1 MKSKAH
7 KLFLPF
13 YFSTLA
19 IWLFMMACNKEN
31 NTSSTI
37 ELLSFGPTGAQHGD
51 TIKFI
56 GNNLDK
62 VTSIEFTGGA
72 AAAVDKKDFTLQ
84 SSQLIQVIVPQAAQ
98 KGYVTLKTPA
108 GDIVSKTIFNM
119 SVTTA
124 VSGFTSTARPGAT
137 ITINGSYL
145 DWVSK
150 IVFKKNKEVTSFV
163 SQSFDQLVVTVPDD
177 AETGPLQ
184 IFYSGTD
191 SSDFQ
196 TDDTLHVTLPLAA
209 SFSPDPVKHQTD
221 VTITGTDMDL
231 VKKVYFTN
239 VSSPVTSFV
248 SQTAT
253 QLVVTVPGGTKDGP
267 VTLEAASGVQTVSS
281 ASLTMLWPTITSF
294 TPNPVDP
301 GSDLTI
307 TGTNLDLVT
316 SVTLENVPAITSF
329 VSQSPTQLVFT
340 VPMGTAQ
347 GLITLGVLNSSVT
360 VQSAD
365 ILEIT
370 GSAPPP
376 AIALHFYDDAVTS
389 GWNGWVGGGW
399 GGTVSYTNASP
410 VRVGTKSIKVD
421 YSGGWGSPLQ
431 LGGANIPL
439 SSYTT
444 FKLSIYGGPGS
455 AGNKVNVVFNGTGG
469 YQITLGAE
477 GQWNDYA
484 IPISSLTATSA
495 LSEIWLQEYSG
506 AGGYTV
512 YVDEIG
518 LN

>member
-1 MKSKAH
+1 MKSHVH
-7 KLFLPF
+7 KLVLSFCFLSVAF
-13 YFSTLA
+13 
-19 IWLFMMACNKEN
+19 MACKKEN
-31 NTSSTI
+31 NTSGTI

-62 VTSIEFTGGA
+62 VTSIEFTGGPG
-72 AAAVDKKDFTLQ
+72 AAVDKTDFA
-84 SSQLIQVIVPQAAQ
+84 SQTSALIEVVVPQAAQ
-98 KGYVTLKTPA
+98 KGYVTLKTPT

-119 SVTTA
+119 SVTTM
-124 VSGFTSTARPGAT
+124 VSGLTNQARPGEN
-137 ITINGSYL
+137 ITINGAYL

-150 IVFKKNKEVTSFV
+150 VVFKKNKEVTSFV
-163 SQSFDQLVVTVPDD
+163 SQAFDKLVVTVPED

-196 TDDTLHVTLPLAA
+196 TDDTLHVTLPVAV
-209 SFSPDPVKHQTD
+209 SFSPDPVKHQAD
-221 VTITGTDMDL
+221 VTISGTDLDL

-239 VSSPVTSFV
+239 VATPVTSFV
-248 SQTAT
+248 SQSAT
-253 QLVVTVPGGTKDGP
+253 QLVVTVPSSAKDGP

-281 ASLTMLWPTITSF
+281 AMLAMVWPVINDFS
-294 TPNPVDP
+294 PNPVDP

-316 SVTLENVPAITSF
+316 AVTLENVPTITSF

-347 GLITLGVLNSSVT
+347 GLITLGVLNSTVT
-360 VQSAD
+360 VQSSD

-376 AIALHFYDDAVTS
+376 TIALHFYDDAVTS

-399 GGTVSYTNASP
+399 GGAISYTNASP

-431 LGGANIPL
+431 LGGANISL

-444 FKLSIYGGPGS
+444 FKLSLYGGPGS

-469 YQITLGAE
+469 YQITLGPE

-484 IPISSLTATSA
+484 IPISSLTGTST
-495 LSEIWLQEYSG
+495 LSEIWLQEFSG
-506 AGGYTV
+506 VGGYTL